1 MSPAQR
7 AGFLGLA
14 CVEIVLTTK
23 TWVDLARRPKS
34 GIRGPKAMWFLVSF
48 IQPVG
53 PVTYLSLGRK

>member
-1 MSPAQR
+1 M
-7 AGFLGLA
+7 GLA